1 MFKSVK
7 NILIIFLIGLIAFGI
22 NIGSSP
28 VNNSADQVTKYS
40 NMNKIFLS
48 TNIIKD
54 LHYNPNAILVSHQST
69 NETTLEF
76 IDSYIFVA
84 NIYKDNDL
92 YKTLNLGELKEDSS
106 ITINSNDSFTNEID
120 ISQDALELPNG
131 KYEIVINTTANN
143 NDGYISPINLNI
155 EYNKTIPYISAS
167 NDTPKGKIG
176 LTLYFPDSNYSLNE
190 LIGITRFVDYT
201 KAPMNTVIDQLKNYP
216 SNNSGLSIYP
226 PVGNVNYIDIYTDKK
241 NKLTYVDL
249 PPNDDI
255 YTSDKTK
262 SLAAMNSFMKSIT
275 KTSTNDIVKSITK
288 INRIERIK
296 FLVDYQKAT
305 TFFIDQDVS
314 KSIKYLWNDK
324 AYLSYSTGERYY
336 LVDYDIENIKDL
348 NLDDKINTI
357 YKTLKNGANNLN
369 STIAENVNLID
380 YSLKNNTL
388 NLNFNS
394 TFSESFN
401 NEINLQSLMLDSILF
416 SFTSI
421 EGIDYINI
429 LVDGNN
435 INNFAGINVSNPMK
449 APMYINPE
457 M

>member
-28 VNNSADQVTKYS
+28 INNSADQVTKYS

-92 YKTLNLGELKEDSS
+92 YKTLHLGELKEVSS

-131 KYEIVINTTANN
+131 KYEIIINTTANN
-143 NDGYISPINLNI
+143 NDGYISPINLNV
-155 EYNKTIPYISAS
+155 EYNKILTYISAS

-176 LTLYFPDSNYSLNE
+176 LTLYYPSSDYGVKE

-201 KAPMNTVIDQLKNYP
+201 KAPINAVINQLKDYP
-216 SNNSGLSIYP
+216 SNSSGLSLYP
-226 PVGNVNYIDIYTDKK
+226 PVGKVNYIDTHEK

-249 PPNDDI
+249 PSSDEL
-255 YTSDKTK
+255 YTSDKIK
-262 SLAAMNSFMKSIT
+262 SLASMNSFMKSIT
-275 KTSTNDIVKSITK
+275 KTSTNDIIKSITK

-324 AYLSYSTGERYY
+324 AYLSYSTGKRYY
-336 LVDYDIENIKDL
+336 LVDYDIENIKNL

-357 YKTLKNGANNLN
+357 YNTLKNGANNLN
-369 STIAENVNLID
+369 STIPENVSLID
-380 YSLKNNTL
+380 YSIKNNTL

-394 TFSESFN
+394 TFSESFK

-421 EGIDYINI
+421 DSIDYVNI
-429 LVDGNN
+429 LVAGNS
-435 INNFAGINVSNPMK
+435 INTFAEVNVSKPMK

>member
-40 NMNKIFLS
+40 NTNKIFLS

-54 LHYNPNAILVSHQST
+54 LYYNPNAILVSHQST

-92 YKTLNLGELKEDSS
+92 YKTLHLGELKEDSS

-143 NDGYISPINLNI
+143 NDGYISPINLNV
-155 EYNKTIPYISAS
+155 EYNKIIPYISAS

-176 LTLYFPDSNYSLNE
+176 LTLYYPSSNYGVKE

-201 KAPMNTVIDQLKNYP
+201 KAPINAVIKQLKDYP
-216 SNNSGLSIYP
+216 SNSSGLSVYP
-226 PVGNVNYIDIYTDKK
+226 PVGKVNYIDTDEE

-249 PPNDDI
+249 PSSDEL

-262 SLAAMNSFMKSIT
+262 SLASMNSFMKSIT

-324 AYLSYSTGERYY
+324 AYLSYSTGKRYY
-336 LVDYDIENIKDL
+336 LVDYNIENIKDL

-369 STIAENVNLID
+369 STIPENVNLID
-380 YSLKNNTL
+380 YSFKNNTL

-394 TFSESFN
+394 VFSESFK

-421 EGIDYINI
+421 DGIDYVNI
-429 LVDGNN
+429 LVDGNS
-435 INNFAGINVSNPMK
+435 INTFAGVNTSKPIK

-457 M
+457 I